1 MGEAWYDVRLRG
13 ASTYPRDVKIAC
25 VRGLYCSTV
34 WEGDCDGV
42 GVWLDV
48 DGMGSFDEEMTR
60 GTGVT

>member
-13 ASTYPRDVKIAC
+13 ASTYPRNVKIAC
-25 VRGLYCSTV
+25 VCGLYCSTV
-34 WEGDCDGV
+34 WECNCDGV